1 MKANMSKN
9 TARWWAVLAVLLVV
23 YSVVAFVLPFA
34 KDTVFILSYVFTLVA
49 LGAQIYVIR
58 TAFYQG
64 EGVKSKFYGFPIA
77 KVGTI
82 YLIAQMVL
90 SLVFMALGN
99 KVPVWLPVVIYV
111 VMLGAAALGF
121 IAADVARDEVVRQD
135 AKVKKDVSI
144 MRDLQATVNALV
156 GQCDVAELKKFA
168 ENLRYSDP
176 VSNEALLNVEAE
188 LTVCVNQVQQAV
200 TDKNAEEIAAVC
212 QKAEIVLA
220 KRNLLC
226 KQSK

>member
-23 YSVVAFVLPFA
+23 HSVVAFVLPFA

-77 KVGTI
+77 KVGAI

-111 VMLGAAALGF
+111 VMLGAAVLGF
-121 IAADVARDEVVRQD
+121 IAVDAARDEVVRQD
-135 AKVKKDVSI
+135 VKVKKDVSI
-144 MRDLQATVNALV
+144 MRDLQATINALV
-156 GQCDVAELKKFA
+156 GQCDAAELKKFA
-168 ENLRYSDP
+168 ESLRYSDP
-176 VSNEALLNVEAE
+176 VSSEALLDVEAE
-188 LTVCVNQVQQAV
+188 LTVCVNQIQQAV
-200 TDKNAEEIAAVC
+200 TDKNAEEIAAAC

>member
-1 MKANMSKN
+1 M
-9 TARWWAVLAVLLVV
+9 
-23 YSVVAFVLPFA
+23 
-34 KDTVFILSYVFTLVA
+34 
-49 LGAQIYVIR
+49 GA
-58 TAFYQG
+58 
-64 EGVKSKFYGFPIA
+64 
-77 KVGTI
+77 I

-121 IAADVARDEVVRQD
+121 IAVDVARDEVVRQD
-135 AKVKKDVSI
+135 VKVKKDVSI
-144 MRDLQATVNALV
+144 MRDLQATINALV
-156 GQCDVAELKKFA
+156 GQCDAAELKKFA
-168 ENLRYSDP
+168 ESLRYSDP
-176 VSNEALLNVEAE
+176 VSSEALLDVEAE
-188 LTVCVNQVQQAV
+188 LTVCVNQIQQAV
-200 TDKNAEEIAAVC
+200 TDKNAEEIAAAC